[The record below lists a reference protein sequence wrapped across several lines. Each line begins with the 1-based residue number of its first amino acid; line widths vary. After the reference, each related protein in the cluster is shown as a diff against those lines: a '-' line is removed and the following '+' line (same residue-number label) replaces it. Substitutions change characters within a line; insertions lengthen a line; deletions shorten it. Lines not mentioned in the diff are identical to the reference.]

1 MSRPGSGIVQIPS
14 GAWRWRIM
22 INGVRYSGTASTAAA
37 ARLARVH
44 AEIDSGGTPV
54 SSPMVGDM
62 LNQHIAASKRAE
74 TTLANWRWA
83 LEHMP
88 ESFLGRV
95 ARDVKAPIVAALWR
109 QMAGQPPHMLVKTAN
124 LCSTAWQDALMLG
137 AVDHNP
143 FRLIA
148 PPTPPRAADIVPP
161 EPADVR
167 RLIDAADPWFR
178 AWLLIAA
185 YTGARGGEVCALQ
198 WRDVDLDGGTVMIR
212 HNLTRTGTLKD
223 TKTGAKGQRRVP
235 LDDDALDALKGLREW
250 PRQQQEPTTRKGFAY
265 GAGSPTSI
273 ASVPTSRPTGTGG
286 SSRVSASIEANTP
299 SASNAETSSEATVS
313 RPTPAADPS
322 GSHSASRWVFDRG
335 DGHPMRPDG
344 AAKRLARLAR
354 TLELDISPHDLRH
367 FAVTQ
372 WLEMGVSI
380 PDVAGMIGDNPKTVM
395 STYAHHIPSN
405 RAHMV
410 RRLAARVR
418 GDQ

>member
-148 PPTPPRAADIVPP
+148 PPTPPRAADITPP
-161 EPADVR
+161 EPEHVDA
-167 RLIDAADPWFR
+167 LIKAADPWFR
-178 AWLLIAA
+178 TWLLIAA

-198 WRDVDLDGGTVMIR
+198 WADVDLDGGTVMIR

-235 LDDDALDALKGLREW
+235 LDTDAVDALKGLREW
-250 PRQQQEPTTRKGFAY
+250 TSSTPSDDWTQSSAETTRRRTSRQTKSSSTSSPAKSGSRTSAPRSAA
-265 GAGSPTSI
+265 AGS
-273 ASVPTSRPTGTGG
+273 GT
-286 SSRVSASIEANTP
+286 P
-299 SASNAETSSEATVS
+299 
-313 RPTPAADPS
+313 
-322 GSHSASRWVFDRG
+322 SRWVFDRG
-335 DGHPMRPDG
+335 DGKPMRPDG